1 MKKSIILFLFCGI
14 AAMQCKKEQAE
25 VAPKNDNLQLQIDL
39 GEEVIDDA
47 QKNNHSV
54 YSFGGI
60 LGLYYGCSSV
70 FKIDDNQSL
79 EITIGTAIT
88 KNSEVQDADLL
99 LAIRPG
105 ERTFGSLG
113 AFSSYPEMYPGKAEI
128 SFTDKKSRRWCS
140 TRITEKHIN
149 GDIEAN
155 TEAEQPDG
163 KFFIDDV
170 NRTVLDNGNPG
181 YRIKGHFD
189 CFLYEVNGKAR
200 KKIKGNFRAV
210 VSVFE

>member
-1 MKKSIILFLFCGI
+1 MKKSVILFLLC
-14 AAMQCKKEQAE
+14 AVTVVQCKKENAE
-25 VAPKNDNLQLQIDL
+25 VTPKQDAPELEIDL
-39 GEEVIDDA
+39 GEESIDDA
-47 QKNNHSV
+47 QKINYSI

-79 EITIGTAIT
+79 EITIGTSIT
-88 KNSEVQDADLL
+88 KNSEVQDEDLL
-99 LAIRPG
+99 AAIRPG
-105 ERTFGSLG
+105 ARTFGSLG

-149 GDIEAN
+149 GNVEAE
-155 TEAEQPDG
+155 TDAEQPEG
-163 KFFIDDV
+163 KFIIDNV
-170 NRTVLDNGNPG
+170 SRTVLENGNPG
-181 YRIKGHFD
+181 YRIRGHFD

-200 KKIKGNFRAV
+200 KKIKGNFRGL